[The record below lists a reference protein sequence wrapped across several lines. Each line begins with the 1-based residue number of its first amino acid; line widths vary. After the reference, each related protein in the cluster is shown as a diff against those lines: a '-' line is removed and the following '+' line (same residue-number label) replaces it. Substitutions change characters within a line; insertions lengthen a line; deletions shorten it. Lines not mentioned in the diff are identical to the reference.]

1 VSDRG
6 TPRADVTAA
15 TPEPDAPVPAALPDD
30 PVPAPH
36 TGAPDLVVIGNLLI
50 DDAVFPDGRTFMREP
65 GGACL
70 YVSLSAALWGARTA
84 VVSVRGDDYPV
95 AALDA
100 MLTRGI
106 DLSGVRELEGPGL
119 RTWLL
124 YEAAGRRVLHHLG
137 LPSHEEVSP
146 EPRHVPTHCLGA
158 RAFHLA
164 PMPFARQAEL
174 VRALAPR
181 REAGLSLDPHEP
193 VTEKSL
199 GAWREVLEHVDMFF
213 LSEDELLLEEVDDD
227 PRAAVRR
234 LTGGRLRFVAFKR
247 GARGG
252 LLYDARSGSFIEWPP
267 VPRLTGD
274 PTGCGDA
281 FAGGFLAA
289 VLGGADVPEA
299 LDHGAISVSFCLE
312 DWGARGLMR
321 ATSEEARR
329 RLREWLGAMS

>member
-1 VSDRG
+1 MSDENA
-6 TPRADVTAA
+6 PREPGAA
-15 TPEPDAPVPAALPDD
+15 PEPAS
-30 PVPAPH
+30 PAPRS
-36 TGAPDLVVIGNLLI
+36 GAPDLVVIGNLLI

-70 YVSLSAALWGARTA
+70 YVSLAAALWNARVA
-84 VVSVRGDDYPV
+84 VVSVRGDDYPP

-100 MLTRGI
+100 LLARGI

-124 YEAAGRRVLHHLG
+124 YEAAGRRVIHHLG
-137 LPSHEEVSP
+137 LPSHDEVSP
-146 EPRHVPTHCLGA
+146 GPRQIPTHCLDA

-164 PMPFARQAEL
+164 PMPLDRQAEL

-181 REAGLSLDPHEP
+181 REAGLSLDPYEP
-193 VTEKSL
+193 VTEANFA
-199 GAWREVLEHVDMFF
+199 AWKAVLEDVDMFF
-213 LSEDELLLEEVDDD
+213 VSEDELRLDDVDDD
-227 PRAAVRR
+227 PRASVRR
-234 LTGGRLRFVAFKR
+234 LAGGRLRFVAFKR
-247 GARGG
+247 GPRGG
-252 LLYDARSGSFIEWPP
+252 LLYDAHAGSFIEWPP

-281 FAGGFLAA
+281 LAGGFLAA
-289 VLGGADVPEA
+289 VLAGCDVQEA
-299 LDHGAISVSFCLE
+299 LDRAAISVSFCLE

-321 ATSEEARR
+321 ATHEEAQK

>member
-1 VSDRG
+1 MS
-6 TPRADVTAA
+6 
-15 TPEPDAPVPAALPDD
+15 PDT
-30 PVPAPH
+30 PAPGDP
-36 TGAPDLVVIGNLLI
+36 GAQESVASRPASLDLVVIGNLLI

-65 GGACL
+65 GGASL
-70 YVSLSAALWGARTA
+70 YVSLSAALWGARVA
-84 VVSVRGDDYPV
+84 VVSVRGDDYP
-95 AALDA
+95 AHALDA
-100 MLTRGI
+100 MLRRGV

-124 YEAAGRRVLHHLG
+124 YEAAGRRVVHHLG
-137 LPSHEEVSP
+137 MPSHDEVSP
-146 EPRHVPTHCLGA
+146 EPRHVPTHALEA

-164 PMPFARQAEL
+164 PMPLARQAEL

-193 VTEKSL
+193 VTEKNL
-199 GAWREVLEHVDMFF
+199 DEWKRVLADVDMF
-213 LSEDELLLEEVDDD
+213 LVSEEELRLDGVEGD

-234 LTGGRLRFVAFKR
+234 LAGGRLRFVAYKR

-252 LLYDARSGSFIEWPP
+252 LLYDVRSGGFIEWPP

-289 VLGGADVPEA
+289 VLAGHDVQES
-299 LDHGAISVSFCLE
+299 LDRAAISVSFCLE

-321 ATSEEARR
+321 ATREEAER
-329 RLREWLGAMS
+329 RLKEWLGAMS

>member
-1 VSDRG
+1 VSETG
-6 TPRADVTAA
+6 PPQGSEAPEAA
-15 TPEPDAPVPAALPDD
+15 ARPPAL
-30 PVPAPH
+30 
-36 TGAPDLVVIGNLLI
+36 DLAVIGNLLI

-70 YVSLSAALWGARTA
+70 HMSLSAALWGARVA
-84 VVSVRGDDYPV
+84 VVSVRGDDYPPV
-95 AALDA
+95 ALDA
-100 MLTRGI
+100 MLRNGI
-106 DLSGVRELEGPGL
+106 DLSGVRVIDGPGL

-124 YEAAGRRVLHHLG
+124 YEAAGRRVIHHLG

-146 EPRHVPTHCLGA
+146 EPRQVPTHALEA

-193 VTEKSL
+193 VTEKNL
-199 GAWREVLEHVDMFF
+199 DAWKEVLADVDMFF
-213 LSEDELLLEEVDDD
+213 VSEDELQLEAVEED
-227 PRAAVRR
+227 PHAAVRR
-234 LTGGRLRFVAFKR
+234 LGGGRLRFVAFKR
-247 GARGG
+247 GSRGG
-252 LLYDARSGSFIEWPP
+252 LLHDVRSGSFIEWPP

-281 FAGGFLAA
+281 FAGGFMSA
-289 VLGGADVPEA
+289 VLAGCDVQES
-299 LDHGAISVSFCLE
+299 LDRAAISVSFCLE

-321 ATSEEARR
+321 ATAAEAHR
-329 RLREWLGAMS
+329 RLRDWLGAIQ